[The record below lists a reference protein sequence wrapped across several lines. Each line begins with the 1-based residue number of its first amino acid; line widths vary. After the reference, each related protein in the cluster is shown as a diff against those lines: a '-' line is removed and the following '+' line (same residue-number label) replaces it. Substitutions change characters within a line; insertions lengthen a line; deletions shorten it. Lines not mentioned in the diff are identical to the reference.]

1 MNASHGQWYSDILNM
16 FSPSQHGHANP
27 IAYIQKALLLTEKK
41 KSEKTVPKHNEHSW
55 NYSC

>member
-16 FSPSQHGHANP
+16 FSPSRHGHANP
-27 IAYIQKALLLTEKK
+27 IARKMTEKK
-41 KSEKTVPKHNEHSW
+41 KSEKTVPKHNEHSL